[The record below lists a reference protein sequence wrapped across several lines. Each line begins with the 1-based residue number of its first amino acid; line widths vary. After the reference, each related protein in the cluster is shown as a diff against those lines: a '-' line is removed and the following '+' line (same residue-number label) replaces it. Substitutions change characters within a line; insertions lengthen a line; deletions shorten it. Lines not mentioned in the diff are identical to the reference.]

1 MKMSLLQLER
11 SYLDALSEL
20 GEHAPQTIQACV
32 TLIETLNQTGRYQIQ
47 QKQQG
52 EKYFQR
58 AIELAS
64 KLEME
69 ELLNVKY
76 STYMLYAEYLEFQHN
91 NKQAYNLLIQLLPLQ
106 KTNQKSIIMIQI
118 QIMNHIIEN
127 GRLCKIANVV
137 PLNEKLLNLM
147 EEIGLTFYLQKQ
159 FSKKFQQILL
169 QALSFQAKIYHK
181 QNKDREAAQLYFQSF
196 HLSEELLG
204 IHEKRTQEYKRLYE
218 QLSDKISVNIEIQS
232 QDEEDDEQPQQ
243 LQVTP
248 REEILKTFRPKI
260 TSFNNYIINVDSAR
274 APKPSKKIDK
284 SNKLTT
290 SSSINK
296 PTLLIKDTPLQSL
309 FIIKNQSKRPT
320 SSQGTTKLTS
330 PTRGASFLSKKN
342 TERFHNK
349 MLSLEQSALKELDD
363 TQPPNLT
370 NELLITRPQY
380 EHKPFKR
387 IEFYKQHT
395 SKQQTT
401 SNYQIQLT
409 IPTRPQIR
417 EPSKNNII
425 SKVDIKKISNTPS
438 TQKIERPSQKK
449 ILAPE
454 IQPTILNI
462 KQIGSTKNLTND
474 NDEDITKQEENKNLS
489 FENEEPIKIH
499 SPHDSIIAK
508 YLETHSI
515 DKLLE
520 AVEKIKGKL
529 KKYVQNSH
537 KRKIEL
543 QERKHQHSPSR
554 VIMNN
559 KQQQLNRSNTLID
572 IVEKKLLENEAS
584 KIIFK
589 FFQSA
594 NTMEWYP
601 IHFYDKLFTDFETSK
616 WTLENP
622 RIRGQFLQKSA
633 KNDDCQQIN
642 LEQIQ
647 NILFNLKRHSA
658 LQVIGSIEISN
669 HTRKIQFRFI
679 IDTLV
684 EHYKDIQ
691 SYDDM
696 MDLFDQL
703 LNIYLMQEDLFSEW
717 LDNRKEQTLYRV
729 SKGKVT
735 APDQKRLSI
744 NIEFTREHKMEL
756 QENIQFYQYLLS
768 KVLFLI
774 KRKSYIRT
782 MNGYKFKSVPQNLQ
796 VSIQQYNNQIYQ
808 KKLERIRNYFQYL
821 DCEIQNQKSKPILSQ
836 KRHRKR
842 NKDKHLFIA
851 QDRKQTI
858 IKEATSPAQDDESQP
873 HSQRNSPY
881 VSLKDTG
888 IIIGNELQS
897 RQLILGAETPLIQ
910 PLLRQP
916 VKSNWK
922 NMAHQEAPPQLID
935 IFTLETQDYL
945 QRYFPEF
952 KLNIPPI
959 DYHPTPAPNIKKI
972 LTESQYHFRQ
982 EIPSKKYVK
991 LEYKPIHL
999 EDYLILTQ
1007 VVKIDKQFY
1016 YLTLSDKLQLKQVF
1030 GKDLWEDQLEIQ
1042 LKQLINYTVG
1052 RTGYIIDLIELQN
1065 ILQQKLQIVNCKIQI
1080 KQDETDNSYQKK
1092 LNKIFRV
1099 NKRLYQVIQSIEFI
1113 EEGLKELSQES
1124 NSQQEDSVDLVEEQ
1138 KREPLIDIVFI
1149 LGILHNN
1156 TYIEYLNYLPNCYL
1170 LKNLNGKFMLQ
1181 DPEQPRKPKF
1191 PFRLILSHE
1200 DMNKH
1205 ISRTNEQTINAK
1217 DITLFP
1223 HYNSVF
1229 LIRQNQFIYKP
1240 IGVKLRI
1247 LSDLRKL
1254 HQDIRNTQ
1262 SKAHLLIYYNNN
1274 RKISLQLNSEQ
1285 TEKWAHLFQID
1296 GNMRQH
1302 ILNYKSKLKKTLV
1315 GFKLYQNENRV
1326 SQSKDPRFLLMQD
1339 KLTQAK
1345 QYFIQTK
1352 IKSIG
1357 CVFVSAKIHSS
1368 IMLMRIMP
1376 AGNKSKSH
1384 LFIFQIDKQDPI
1396 KLIYT
1401 LCNQFIL
1408 KTTQTYSKLELM
1420 PITKNQIRKQY
1431 LLSNQYHD
1439 NNVLIG
1445 QRSYSRVVYKQVKKI
1460 DKSYFIITVTLIQN
1474 FFQIYLYNQNNCR
1487 RFYFTIH
1494 RSDFLIMNQYFLDSI
1509 FPEQPHEVVE
1519 QFFRPWKLNE
1529 IQKIY
1534 SLIIKAPETF
1544 RNRTQLYIQQI
1555 TQTKKNLKRS
1565 ATSSF
1570 SSVSVIQR
1578 QSTLQ
1583 LNQLLEELNEDNIN
1597 KSCWLFDK
1605 LLLRK
1610 YNSVFENK
1618 LWMEIIK
1625 QMNINQNQIV
1635 LDTFKT
1641 VLSELVYF
1649 NDRTCNFLCYIPCHE
1664 IQQSFRWQPI
1674 RLRIHSY
1681 DNCKTIDVPLN
1692 IRGKQVQVYKLG
1704 NSLYLNYQSKQEIP
1718 SNQENMKINK
1728 NNDSEYIK
1736 YQLLYKGAFMKH
1748 KMLFIAIYLYND
1760 VFQVRIFSQT
1770 NSISR
1775 KLDVNQV
1782 ELKIP
1787 YIRQLLMLNP
1797 YEAGRRL
1804 SIIYRNNFIHA
1815 SFLKL

>member
-1 MKMSLLQLER
+1 MSLLQLER
-11 SYLDALSEL
+11 SYLDALSEF
-20 GEHAPQTIQACV
+20 GQHAPKTIQACV
-32 TLIETLNQTGRYQIQ
+32 TLIETLNQTGQYQI
-47 QKQQG
+47 KQNQPG

-58 AIELAS
+58 ATELAAGLQS
-64 KLEME
+64 E
-69 ELLNVKY
+69 ELLDVKY
-76 STYMLYAEYLEFQHN
+76 FTYMLYAEYMERDHN

-106 KTNQKSIIMIQI
+106 KTNQKPIIMTQI
-118 QIMNHIIEN
+118 QILNHVIEN
-127 GRLCKIANVV
+127 GRLCKIASVAS
-137 PLNEKLLNLM
+137 LNEKLLNLM

-159 FSKKFQQILL
+159 FSKKFQLILL

-181 QNKDREAAQLYFQSF
+181 QNKDSQAAQLYFQSF
-196 HLSEELLG
+196 HLSEQLLG
-204 IHEKRTQEYKRLYE
+204 IHEKRTQEYKKLYE

-232 QDEEDDEQPQQ
+232 QDECEDDQPQQ

-248 REEILKTFRPKI
+248 REEILKSFRPKI

-274 APKPSKKIDK
+274 APKPSKKVDK

-290 SSSINK
+290 SSSNNK
-296 PTLLIKDTPLQSL
+296 PTILIKPTPLSSL
-309 FIIKNQSKRPT
+309 FIIKDHSKRPT

-342 TERFHNK
+342 TERFHHK
-349 MLSLEQSALKELDD
+349 MPSLEQSAIKELDD
-363 TQPPNLT
+363 TLPPNLT

-380 EHKPFKR
+380 EVKPYKR

-395 SKQQTT
+395 SRQTT
-401 SNYQIQLT
+401 STYQIQLT

-417 EPSKNNII
+417 EPSKNTIT
-425 SKVDIKKISNTPS
+425 SKMDVKKISNTPS

-454 IQPTILNI
+454 IQPTVLNI
-462 KQIGSTKNLTND
+462 KPIGSTKNLTND
-474 NDEDITKQEENKNLS
+474 NDEDITKQEENKVLS
-489 FENEEPIKIH
+489 FEGDEPIKVI
-499 SPHDSIIAK
+499 SPQDSIIAK
-508 YLETHSI
+508 YLETHPME
-515 DKLLE
+515 KLLE
-520 AVEKIKGKL
+520 AVERIKGKL
-529 KKYVQNSH
+529 RKYVQYSH
-537 KRKIEL
+537 NRKIEM
-543 QERKHQHSPSR
+543 QERKHQHSPGR
-554 VIMNN
+554 VIMSN

-584 KIIFK
+584 KIIYK
-589 FFQSA
+589 FFQSS

-601 IHFYDKLFTDFETSK
+601 VHFYDKLFTDFETSK

-622 RIRGQFLQKSA
+622 RIRGQFLHKSS
-633 KNDDCQQIN
+633 KTDDCQQIN

-647 NILFNLKRHSA
+647 NILFNLQRHST

-691 SYDDM
+691 TYDDM

-729 SKGKVT
+729 SKGRVSQ
-735 APDQKRLSI
+735 AGQKRQSI
-744 NIEFTREHKMEL
+744 NIEFTKERRIEL
-756 QENIQFYQYLLS
+756 QDNMQFYQYLLS

-774 KRKSYIRT
+774 KRMSYIKT
-782 MNGYKFKSVPQNLQ
+782 MNGYKFKSVPQNQQ
-796 VSIQQYNNQIYQ
+796 VSIQQYNNQIYY
-808 KKLERIRNYFQYL
+808 KKLERISNYFQYL
-821 DCEIQNQKSKPILSQ
+821 DCEIQHQRSKPILSQ

-842 NKDKHLFIA
+842 NKDRHLFIA
-851 QDRKQTI
+851 QERKQTI
-858 IKEATSPAQDDESQP
+858 IREATSPAQDDESQQ
-873 HSQRNSPY
+873 HSQRGSPY
-881 VSLKDTG
+881 ISLKDTG

-897 RQLILGAETPLIQ
+897 RQLILGGETPLIQ
-910 PLLRQP
+910 PQLKQP
-916 VKSNWK
+916 GKSNWK
-922 NMAHQEAPPQLID
+922 NIAHQEAPPQLID

-952 KLNIPPI
+952 RLNTPPI
-959 DYHPTPAPNIKKI
+959 DYHPSPAPNIKKL

-982 EIPSKKYVK
+982 EVPSKKYVK

-999 EDYLILTQ
+999 ENYLILTQ
-1007 VVKIDKQFY
+1007 VVKIDQQFY
-1016 YLTLSDKLQLKQVF
+1016 YLTLTDKLQLKQIF

-1042 LKQLINYTVG
+1042 LKELINYNVG

-1065 ILQQKLQIVNCKIQI
+1065 ILQSKLQIVNCRIQI

-1092 LNKIFRV
+1092 LNKILRV

-1113 EEGLKELSQES
+1113 EEGLKEMSQES
-1124 NSQQEDSVDLVEEQ
+1124 NSQQEDGVELIEEQ

-1149 LGILHNN
+1149 LGILNN
-1156 TYIEYLNYLPNCYL
+1156 NNYVEYMNYLPSCYL
-1170 LKNLNGKFMLQ
+1170 LKNSNGKFMLQ

-1191 PFRLILSHE
+1191 PYRLILSHE

-1229 LIRQNQFIYKP
+1229 LIRQQQFIYKP

-1247 LSDLRKL
+1247 LTDLKKL
-1254 HQDIRNTQ
+1254 HQDFRNGQ
-1262 SKAHLLIYYNNN
+1262 SKAHLLIYYNNHK
-1274 RKISLQLNSEQ
+1274 KIFLKLNSEQ

-1296 GNMRQH
+1296 GCMRWH
-1302 ILNYKSKLKKTLV
+1302 ILNYKTKLKKTLV

-1357 CVFVSAKIHSS
+1357 CVFVCVKIHSS

-1384 LFIFQIDKQDPI
+1384 LFIFQIDQQDPI
-1396 KLIYT
+1396 KLTYT
-1401 LCNQFIL
+1401 LCKQFIL

-1445 QRSYSRVVYKQVKKI
+1445 QKSYSRVVYKQVKKI
-1460 DKSYFIITVTLIQN
+1460 DKSYFIITVTLIKN
-1474 FFQIYLYNQNNCR
+1474 YFQIYLYNQNTCR

-1529 IQKIY
+1529 ILKIY
-1534 SLIIKAPETF
+1534 SLIKKAPETF
-1544 RNRTQLYIQQI
+1544 RNRTQLYLQQMS
-1555 TQTKKNLKRS
+1555 QTKKLLKRS
-1565 ATSSF
+1565 ATSNF
-1570 SSVSVIQR
+1570 SSASVIQR

-1583 LNQLLEELNEDNIN
+1583 LNQLLEELNEDKLN

-1610 YNSVFENK
+1610 SNSVFENK

-1649 NDRTCNFLCYIPCHE
+1649 NDRTCNFLCYIPCQE

-1681 DNCKTIDVPLN
+1681 DTCKTIDVPLN

-1704 NSLYLNYQSKQEIP
+1704 SSLYLNYQSKQEIP
-1718 SNQENMKINK
+1718 SNQEIMKVNK

-1748 KMLFIAIYLYND
+1748 KMLFITIYLYNE
-1760 VFQVRIFSQT
+1760 VFRIRIFSQT

-1787 YIRQLLMLNP
+1787 YIRQLLILNP